1 MKFIA
6 VLALTLSMVLVFASC
21 KPQPPAVISSG
32 KTFELATDKDGN
44 ALYDSSGK
52 PIAVIREGNEERTE
66 PLSEKYLIVSDDKI
80 MAPAYELEVP
90 EDFDIKA
97 SNADPLLENK
107 KGTVQINIMD
117 KTDTA
122 GDFDEYIVKTA
133 AYMASISSEAGELE
147 DVTVAGLPMQ
157 RMGFKTADDS
167 GEALDVYCYFA
178 RVNGRALMITVTS
191 KNGGVG
197 GAAEADEL
205 VAKMDFT
212 K

>member
-32 KTFELATDKDGN
+32 KTLELATDKDGN

-52 PIAVIREGNEERTE
+52 PIAVIREGDEERT
-66 PLSEKYLIVSDDKI
+66 IVFSGDIGNVDQPI
-80 MAPAYELEVP
+80 IRAYELEVP

>member
-1 MKFIA
+1 
-6 VLALTLSMVLVFASC
+6 
-21 KPQPPAVISSG
+21 
-32 KTFELATDKDGN
+32 
-44 ALYDSSGK
+44 
-52 PIAVIREGNEERTE
+52 
-66 PLSEKYLIVSDDKI
+66 
-80 MAPAYELEVP
+80 
-90 EDFDIKA
+90 
-97 SNADPLLENK
+97 
-107 KGTVQINIMD
+107 MD

-147 DVTVAGLPMQ
+147 NVTVAGLPMQ
-157 RMGFKTADDS
+157 RMGLKTADDS

-205 VAKMDFT
+205 VAKIDFT

>member
-1 MKFIA
+1 M
-6 VLALTLSMVLVFASC
+6 
-21 KPQPPAVISSG
+21 ISSG

-52 PIAVIREGNEERTE
+52 PIAVIREGDEERTE

-107 KGTVQINIMD
+107 KKADKYTD

-157 RMGFKTADDS
+157 RMGLKTADDKA
-167 GEALDVYCYFA
+167 ERALDVYCYFA

-191 KNGGVG
+191 KNGGSLRRSRG
-197 GAAEADEL
+197 GRARQRWISQ
-205 VAKMDFT
+205 K
-212 K
+212 